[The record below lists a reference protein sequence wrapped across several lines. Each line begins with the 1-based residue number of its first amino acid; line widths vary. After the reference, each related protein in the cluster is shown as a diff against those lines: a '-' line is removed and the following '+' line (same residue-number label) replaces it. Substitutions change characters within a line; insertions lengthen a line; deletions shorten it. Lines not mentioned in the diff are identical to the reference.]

1 MRTLAIPTLILG
13 LTAVSAVYAAGGP
26 GDSAAPPNSNNTA
39 TAPAA
44 SLPDAPKPGATTP
57 APAIESQLAE
67 MREILHAQAAE
78 IEAQRREIAD
88 MKAKLGTV
96 KEEAVTASVAAAVP
110 AATAAISNSVV
121 TAGASPADS
130 QEKWESPLAIHFKGI
145 TITPNGF
152 TAAETAY
159 RNRATSSDVNTSFT
173 SIPYSAS
180 NLSKIS
186 EFNASGRQSR
196 LAVKLDGKLKDVA
209 LMGYFEGDFLS
220 AGTTSNDNQS
230 NSFTFRQRQF
240 YGSAWFSNNI
250 YLSGGQMW
258 SLLTEQKNG
267 LENRTAGGAENA
279 NTPMTID
286 AQYTA
291 GFSWARQYGLRITD
305 RFFDKKF
312 SLGFSIEE
320 AQNKITQHG
329 GNLNWVA
336 QAPGQGGGLYNPI
349 SSVNTA
355 NPQVAASQNYT
366 LNPSP
371 DFILKA
377 ALDPGG
383 SWGHYEFGGVI
394 RVFRDRVYPCA
405 VGVTTALPC
414 PLNTTFTANTAFGA
428 NNDTRTGGFGFLNLR
443 VPTFHKK
450 LDLGFHGLYGDG
462 VGRYGTVGLAD
473 STIRPDGTLAP
484 IRGGQGLGTIEWH
497 ATKML
502 DIYGYAGADYVA
514 RAFYLTAFSPNAP
527 VPGLATG
534 ATSSTGVGYGSPTLN
549 NSGCQASPEVLPN
562 GTAGLPQNAGGCT
575 ADPRYV
581 LEGTIG
587 FWHRLY
593 SGDKGRVQWG
603 LQYSYVS
610 IAAWS
615 GTTGVPTATSAQFQP
630 HTNASMF
637 FSSFRYYLP

>member
-1 MRTLAIPTLILG
+1 MRKLVLPMLFLG
-13 LTAVSAVYAAGGP
+13 LAAATAVNAAGGP
-26 GDSAAPPNSNNTA
+26 GDAATPPSDDKAAAAPA
-39 TAPAA
+39 TN
-44 SLPDAPKPGATTP
+44 LPEAPKPAATTP
-57 APAIESQLAE
+57 APALESQLAE
-67 MREILHAQAAE
+67 LRELLHAQAAE
-78 IEAQRREIAD
+78 IEAQRRELAE
-88 MKAKLGTV
+88 MKAKMGAV
-96 KEEAVTASVAAAVP
+96 KEEAVSASVAASVP
-110 AATAAISNSVV
+110 AATAAVSNFDPKADPV
-121 TAGASPADS
+121 GADG
-130 QEKWESPLAIHFKGI
+130 QGESPLTIHFKGI

-152 TAAETAY
+152 TAAETVY

-196 LAVKLDGKLKDVA
+196 LALKMDGKLSSVA

-240 YGSAWFSNNI
+240 YGSAWFSNGL
-250 YLSGGQMW
+250 YVSGGQMW
-258 SLLTEQKNG
+258 SLVTENKNG
-267 LENRTAGGAENA
+267 LENRMANGSDNM

-291 GFSWARQYGLRITD
+291 GFAWARQYGLRITD
-305 RFFDKKF
+305 RFFDKKL

-336 QAPGQGGGLYNPI
+336 QAPGQAGGLYNPI

-371 DFILKA
+371 DFIFKA
-377 ALDPGG
+377 AIDPGG
-383 SWGHYEFGGVI
+383 PWGHWELLGVV
-394 RVFRDRVYPCA
+394 RQFRDRVYPCA
-405 VGVTTALPC
+405 VGVTVALPC
-414 PLNTTFTANTAFGA
+414 PVNTAFTTNTAFGA
-428 NNDTRTGGFGFLNLR
+428 NNDTRTGGFGGVNMRLPLFNK
-443 VPTFHKK
+443 H
-450 LDLGFHGLYGDG
+450 LDVGFHAIYGDG

-484 IRGGQGLGTIEWH
+484 LRGGTGLGSLEWH
-497 ATKML
+497 ATKKL
-502 DIYGYAGADYVA
+502 DIYGYAGADYVS
-514 RAFYLTAFSPNAP
+514 RGYYLNAFSPNAP
-527 VPGLATG
+527 VPGLAAG
-534 ATSSTGVGYGSPTLN
+534 ATVSTGVGYGSPTLN
-549 NSGCQASPEVLPN
+549 NSGCQAAVEVLPN
-562 GTAGLPQNAGGCT
+562 GTAGLPQNASGCT

-610 IAAWS
+610 LNAWS
-615 GTTGVPTATSAQFQP
+615 GTTSVPTATSAQFHP
-630 HTNASMF
+630 HTNDNMF